1 MKFTEFSPDPQDVF
15 KSVFSSTLKHGDLV
29 IFRNPTYP
37 DSVDVKRLIGKH
49 RDTVTPVKNT
59 LKADTEP
66 VPVYIKKGY
75 MFLEGDNMYQN
86 QRQHDSNR
94 FGIVPEGLTIG
105 LVLGRIDAPFLIPSF
120 LALGIPHMKDL
131 FLQTIP
137 RAIPKKRVQLHEW
150 IKHIEDDLE
159 DLKHEDMLE
168 PKASKRE
175 SKESMF
181 SSFFGLKTANLDK
194 KSYTE
199 K

>member
-1 MKFTEFSPDPQDVF
+1 M
-15 KSVFSSTLKHGDLV
+15 V

-37 DSVDVKRLIGKH
+37 DSIDVKRLIGKH

-105 LVLGRIDAPFLIPSF
+105 LVLGRIDAPFIIPSF
-120 LALGIPHMKDL
+120 LALVLKDL

-137 RAIPKKRVQLHEW
+137 RAIPKKRVQLHDW

-168 PKASKRE
+168 PKSNKRE
-175 SKESMF
+175 SKQSMF
-181 SSFFGLKTANLDK
+181 SSIFGLRTSNSDQ

-199 K
+199 KFPILDPKNNKEKQE